1 MIKTLLWKFK
11 SSHECFWSRWP
22 RFKIF
27 FFFWDKIKQ
36 LILKM
41 FMTFLYDF
49 KCSNES
55 FWSLWPRFKIF
66 FSFSHNI
73 FSWPCCAVGSAVT
86 WKVWLSNTKEVKF
99 DTALIIFSFFFV
111 KPKPCNHLSFL
122 RHFGFLPKSAG
133 RQWLFLHTPTR
144 CLISSLGIM

>member
-1 MIKTLLWKFK
+1 MNLFGI
-11 SSHECFWSRWP
+11 
-22 RFKIF
+22 
-27 FFFWDKIKQ
+27 
-36 LILKM
+36 
-41 FMTFLYDF
+41 YDQD
-49 KCSNES
+49 
-55 FWSLWPRFKIF
+55 LRY

-144 CLISSLGIM
+144 CRISCSESEKEEILCIFFNFVSEKFIYPLILVLLRKVDI

>member
-1 MIKTLLWKFK
+1 MW
-11 SSHECFWSRWP
+11 
-22 RFKIF
+22 RF
-27 FFFWDKIKQ
+27 
-36 LILKM
+36 LRHSYMILKAVM
-41 FMTFLYDF
+41 NLFGLDDQDF
-49 KCSNES
+49 
-55 FWSLWPRFKIF
+55 R
-66 FSFSHNI
+66 SFSHDI

-144 CLISSLGIM
+144 CRELEKEEIVCLFFIVYSNIIRKSKDLKLDMY